1 MKHTRPSS
9 SRSASRSAA
18 TRAAAAARVSTRRGR
33 VDDAGD
39 IHRLVAVC
47 SELGFMLPRTLGQI
61 YDTMQEWIVAEERGK
76 IVGCAALH
84 VDCSLLAEIRSVAV
98 DPGRQGR
105 GIGRLLIEAQV
116 VAARDMG
123 VPNVFVLTDK
133 PAMFEKLGFHEVD
146 KADLP
151 RKIWRDCVNCPVFP
165 ECHETALL
173 RPTDPNAPPT
183 F

>member
-1 MKHTRPSS
+1 MKQTRPTSS
-9 SRSASRSAA
+9 Q
-18 TRAAAAARVSTRRGR
+18 AAAKTAPKVRTRRAR
-33 VDDAGD
+33 VDDAPD
-39 IHRLVAVC
+39 VHRLIAVC

-61 YDTMQEWIVAEERGK
+61 YETMQEWIVAEENGK

-84 VDCSLLAEIRSVAV
+84 VDCSLLAEVRSVAV
-98 DPGRQGR
+98 DPARQGR

-133 PAMFEKLGFHEVD
+133 PALFQKLGFHEVD

-173 RPTDPNAPPT
+173 RPTNPNAPPT